1 MLPCIAWQDMYA
13 LHTSGTRPQHV
24 PELNA
29 VQPSHHATSK
39 ISKSAATMKALSP
52 CTKLVVASHVA
63 YKQNITDI
71 QALVRESQHYV
82 CRNNGAERRCKDW
95 SGDSRVT

>member
-1 MLPCIAWQDMYA
+1 MRTCMHSILQAQDPNMC
-13 LHTSGTRPQHV
+13 
-24 PELNA
+24 LNA
-29 VQPSHHATSK
+29 VHPSRHATSK
-39 ISKSAATMKALSP
+39 NLESAATMKELSP
-52 CTKLVVASHVA
+52 CTKLVVASHLA
-63 YKQNITDI
+63 YQRNITDI